1 MRKLIA
7 GILLAVIGVTAIPVS
22 PAMASGTGHHHHH
35 HHHHHHKHKKT
46 A

>member
-1 MRKLIA
+1 MRKWII
-7 GILLAVIGVTAIPVS
+7 GILAAVIGVTAIPVTS
-22 PAMASGTGHHHHH
+22 AVAHGTGHHH